1 MKQIATTWSIAL
13 LISGATIG
21 AGILGL
27 PIQTGQAGFIPSFV
41 AITVLWLFM
50 FISGSIIAEHYLRA
64 EDKGIDL
71 PGIFERAFGT
81 SGKYVAAV
89 GYLINYYG
97 IMVAYLAA
105 STACLRFFV
114 PVNIP
119 DAFYVLIFFI
129 PATFIALYGMNL
141 VLKAN
146 TILMLIMGVAFIV
159 LITTVSGEINFERY
173 SFQDWEYIPFC
184 LPVIL
189 TAFVFHNIIPSI
201 CRNLDHDKKAIRKAM
216 FVGTLLPC
224 VVNII
229 WVAVV
234 TGALPLES
242 IEAAAVANQPATVPL
257 ASFIKSN
264 TLTMATM
271 IFSFAAIF
279 TSYVAVAVGLRN
291 FFHDMFSWGK
301 QEVKPF
307 WPIFFTYV
315 PPLLVVLIY
324 PQLFLSAL
332 DIAGGVGVVIIFGIL
347 PAMMMIKRHHTT
359 LRYITGW
366 FLIIIFIAIMLMTI
380 AKEANLITIKPH
392 IEYWKSVHQV
402 KS

>member
-81 SGKYVAAV
+81 SGKYVAA
-89 GYLINYYG
+89 
-97 IMVAYLAA
+97 A
-105 STACLRFFV
+105 
-114 PVNIP
+114 